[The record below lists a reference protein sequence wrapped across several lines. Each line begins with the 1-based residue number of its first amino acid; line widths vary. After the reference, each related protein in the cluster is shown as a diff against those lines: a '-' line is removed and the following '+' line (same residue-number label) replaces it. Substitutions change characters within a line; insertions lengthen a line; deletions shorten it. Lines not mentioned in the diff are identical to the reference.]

1 MSLGEMPW
9 NIPLWFDIWLAGIA
23 GGAYFVAFL
32 ADRFSR
38 GAYKNLFRLSVY
50 VGVPLAIVGVLLLII
65 DLGTP
70 IWAWHLFTQ
79 FQVTSVM
86 SMGTW
91 ILLSWVIIA
100 FIMMLLWVIEGD
112 ATRKP
117 ELYPNNMA
125 GKMRRV
131 SGFLSWVNLIF
142 AVLLM
147 TYTGALLATS
157 NQPMWSS
164 TLLLPALFVASALC
178 TGVALLIIM
187 ALVVNAVNN
196 SSSAKLHSVVKW
208 LFGSTG
214 WTISSETIGQLA
226 KSLVWVISIEL
237 VVMAGYAIWLS
248 ISTVSGAGEALS
260 LLTIGTLAIPFWVV
274 VVLIGLLIP
283 LALLIINRGKAL
295 AAKATLNIVVASAT
309 CVLLGGLALRAV
321 MIVGGQL

>member
-9 NIPLWFDIWLAGIA
+9 NIPLWFDLWLAGMA
-23 GGAYFVAFL
+23 GGAYLVAFL
-32 ADRFSR
+32 ADRYSG
-38 GAYKNLFRLSVY
+38 GAHKNLFRLSVY
-50 VGVPLAIVGVLLLII
+50 TGVPLAIIGVFLLIV
-65 DLGTP
+65 DLGNP
-70 IWAWHLFTQ
+70 LWSWHLFTQ
-79 FQVTSVM
+79 FNVTSVM

-91 ILLSWVIIA
+91 ILMAWVLIALVMMATWWFENRASEQTARNLRRISGPLSWI
-100 FIMMLLWVIEGD
+100 
-112 ATRKP
+112 
-117 ELYPNNMA
+117 
-125 GKMRRV
+125 
-131 SGFLSWVNLIF
+131 NLIF

-147 TYTGALLATS
+147 TYTGALLASS
-157 NQPMWSS
+157 NQPIWSS

-187 ALVVNAVNN
+187 ALIINAVKRG
-196 SSSAKLHSVVKW
+196 SSAGL
-208 LFGSTG
+208 
-214 WTISSETIGQLA
+214 TIPRETIGQMA
-226 KSLVWVISIEL
+226 KALVWVISIEL

-283 LALLIINRGKAL
+283 LALLITNRGKAL

>member
-9 NIPLWFDIWLAGIA
+9 NIPLWFDLWLAGMA
-23 GGAYFVAFL
+23 GGAYLVAFL
-32 ADRFSR
+32 ADRYSG
-38 GAYKNLFRLSVY
+38 GAHKNLFRLSVY
-50 VGVPLAIVGVLLLII
+50 TGVPLAIIGVFLLIV
-65 DLGTP
+65 DLGNP
-70 IWAWHLFTQ
+70 LWSWHLFTQ
-79 FQVTSVM
+79 FNVTSVM

-91 ILLSWVIIA
+91 ILMAWVLIA
-100 FIMMLLWVIEGD
+100 LVMM
-112 ATRKP
+112 ATWWFENRAS
-117 ELYPNNMA
+117 EQTARNL
-125 GKMRRV
+125 RRI
-131 SGFLSWVNLIF
+131 SGPLSWVNLIF

-147 TYTGALLATS
+147 TYTGALLASS
-157 NQPMWSS
+157 NQPIWSS

-187 ALVVNAVNN
+187 ALVINAVNN

-208 LFGSTG
+208 LFGYTG

-226 KSLVWVISIEL
+226 KALVWVISIEL

-283 LALLIINRGKAL
+283 LALLITNRGKAL
-295 AAKATLNIVVASAT
+295 AAKAALNIVVASAT

>member
-9 NIPLWFDIWLAGIA
+9 NIPLWFDLWLAGMA
-23 GGAYFVAFL
+23 GGAYLVAFL
-32 ADRFSR
+32 ADRYSG
-38 GAYKNLFRLSVY
+38 GAHKNLFRLSVY
-50 VGVPLAIVGVLLLII
+50 TGVPLAIIGVFLLIV
-65 DLGTP
+65 DLGNP
-70 IWAWHLFTQ
+70 LWSWHLFTQ
-79 FQVTSVM
+79 FNVTSVM

-91 ILLSWVIIA
+91 ILMAWVLIA
-100 FIMMLLWVIEGD
+100 LVMM
-112 ATRKP
+112 ATWWFENRAS
-117 ELYPNNMA
+117 EQTARNL
-125 GKMRRV
+125 RRI
-131 SGFLSWVNLIF
+131 SGPLSWVNLIF

-147 TYTGALLATS
+147 TYTGALLASS
-157 NQPMWSS
+157 NQPIWSS

-187 ALVVNAVNN
+187 ALIINAVKRG
-196 SSSAKLHSVVKW
+196 SSAGL
-208 LFGSTG
+208 
-214 WTISSETIGQLA
+214 TIPRETIGQMA
-226 KSLVWVISIEL
+226 KALVWVISIEL

-283 LALLIINRGKAL
+283 LALLITNRGKAL

>member
-9 NIPLWFDIWLAGIA
+9 NIPLWFDIWLAGMA

-32 ADRFSR
+32 ADHFS
-38 GAYKNLFRLSVY
+38 GDANKKLLKLAVY
-50 VGVPLAIVGVLLLII
+50 TGVPLAIIGVLLLII

-79 FQVTSVM
+79 FKVTSVM

-91 ILLSWVIIA
+91 ILIAWVLIA
-100 FIMMLLWVIEGD
+100 LVMM
-112 ATRKP
+112 ATWWFEKRAS
-117 ELYPNNMA
+117 ERTARNL
-125 GKMRRV
+125 RRI
-131 SGFLSWVNLIF
+131 SGPLSWVNLIF

-147 TYTGALLATS
+147 TYTGALLASS
-157 NQPMWSS
+157 NQPIWSS

-187 ALVVNAVNN
+187 ALVVNAVKRG
-196 SSSAKLHSVVKW
+196 SSAGL
-208 LFGSTG
+208 
-214 WTISSETIGQLA
+214 TIPRETIGQLA
-226 KSLVWVISIEL
+226 KALVWVISIEL

-248 ISTVSGAGEALS
+248 ISTVSGAGEALN
-260 LLTIGTLAIPFWVV
+260 LLTIGTMAIPFWVV

-283 LALLIINRGKAL
+283 LALLIINRGKEL
-295 AAKATLNIVVASAT
+295 AAKAVLNIVVASAT